1 MTPATR
7 VPPPPASDEGH
18 KLKNPRMQLR
28 KALDA
33 LPCALRVIISGTPI
47 QVPKGL
53 QWEGCIGG

>member
-1 MTPATR
+1 MP
-7 VPPPPASDEGH
+7 SDEGH

-47 QVPKGL
+47 QVRWWLATGVC
-53 QWEGCIGG
+53 G